1 MSFATSNTKLSY
13 SIDLVDTPK
22 NYINTIPETPNL
34 LHQYINSKESVRRI
48 IESEKFTD
56 TIFEIMKSENLK
68 TDMIYSQDLTTSF
81 LKLNTLEE

>member
-1 MSFATSNTKLSY
+1 M
-13 SIDLVDTPK
+13 DTPK

-34 LHQYINSKESVRRI
+34 LHQHINSKESVRRI